1 MKTKH
6 TKKNLAA
13 LLTVLMLLT
22 ISVCFVCFAADES
35 GGCGSGLTWTYS
47 ESTRTLTINGTGAMN
62 DYKATSQSS
71 VASTDAPWYS
81 HYAEITRVSI
91 GNGVTKIGNNAFRRF
106 TQLTQIEIPN
116 SVETL
121 GNYAF
126 GFCTSLVSADF
137 GTGLKSIGAYA
148 FTQCTALKTFIIPDS
163 AESVADYAFFKCP
176 VTDLVLGQ
184 NVNTIGSFA
193 FSQCKLVNVTMHKN
207 VEVIGE
213 SAFAKQNGK
222 ATDVISHVYYSGTE
236 ADWNNIIIGQNNE
249 PLTGAQLHFSSTQ
262 QPHTHS
268 YTSSATKAATCTE
281 AGVRTYSCSCGDSY
295 TETISIDPN
304 AHATLNENGDCPRC
318 GKHVKDVEQPTNPSP
333 EQPAEKL
340 NFFQRIIQW
349 FRNLF
354 ARLFGR

>member
-6 TKKNLAA
+6 TQKNLAA
-13 LLTVLMLLT
+13 LLMALILLLT

-47 ESTRTLTINGTGAMN
+47 DTTKTLTISGSGAMN
-62 DYKATSQSS
+62 DYTFGSLSQYSS
-71 VASTDAPWYS
+71 APWGP
-81 HYAEITRVSI
+81 HHAEITRIVI
-91 GNGVTKIGNNAFRRF
+91 ENGVKQIGVNAFRKF
-106 TQLTQIEIPN
+106 TNLTKIEFPN
-116 SVETL
+116 SVENI
-121 GNYAF
+121 GGYSF
-126 GFCTSLVSADF
+126 SGCKSLVQIEF
-137 GTGLKSIGAYA
+137 GSSLISIDEHA
-148 FTQCTALKTFIIPDS
+148 FDGCTALRTMN
-163 AESVADYAFFKCP
+163 VADRLETIGGYAFRSCAL
-176 VTDLVLGQ
+176 TDLVLGQ

-193 FSQCKLVNVTMHKN
+193 FSQCKLVNVTMHEN

-213 SAFAKQNGK
+213 SAFAKQNGRT
-222 ATDVISHVYYSGTE
+222 TDVISHVYYSGTE

-249 PLTGAQLHFSSTQ
+249 PLTGAQLHFNSAQ

-268 YTSSATKAATCTE
+268 YTSSVTKAATCTE
-281 AGVRTYSCSCGDSY
+281 AGIRTFTCTCGDSY
-295 TETISIDPN
+295 TEPIAIDSN
-304 AHATLNENGDCPRC
+304 AHATLDENGDCPRC
-318 GKHVKDVEQPTNPSP
+318 GKHVKDVEQPTNPSS